1 LVNRNFNIIKEKKQN
16 VSNNKNKNN
25 KTNIMA
31 ATYRFKTIMV
41 TDEARERFTNLRDSE
56 DIKEFGRV
64 TDKELFDAIMNLVS
78 SEHDIVEY
86 VRKKKQ
92 IAKQNKERQKLEAL
106 KKELESKLEQTDDT
120 EEAADL
126 DVAAQ

>member
-1 LVNRNFNIIKEKKQN
+1 
-16 VSNNKNKNN
+16 
-25 KTNIMA
+25 MA
-31 ATYRFKTIMV
+31 ATYRFKTVMV
-41 TDEARERFTNLRDSE
+41 TDEARERFTNLRDRE

-64 TDKELFDAIMNLVS
+64 TDKELFDAIWSLTDHEGLVA
-78 SEHDIVEY
+78 Y
-86 VRKKKQ
+86 VREKKR

-106 KKELESKLEQTDDT
+106 KRELESKLEQTDDT

>member
-1 LVNRNFNIIKEKKQN
+1 
-16 VSNNKNKNN
+16 
-25 KTNIMA
+25 MA

-64 TDKELFDAIMNLVS
+64 TDKELFDAIWSLVDPKDVVTFMR
-78 SEHDIVEY
+78 E
-86 VRKKKQ
+86 KKR

>member
-1 LVNRNFNIIKEKKQN
+1 
-16 VSNNKNKNN
+16 
-25 KTNIMA
+25 MA

-41 TDEARERFTNLRDSE
+41 TDEARERFTNLRDRE

-64 TDKELFDAIMNLVS
+64 TDKELFDAVWSLTDH
-78 SEHDIVEY
+78 EGIVAF
-86 VRKKKQ
+86 VREKKR

>member
-1 LVNRNFNIIKEKKQN
+1 
-16 VSNNKNKNN
+16 
-25 KTNIMA
+25 MA
-31 ATYRFKTIMV
+31 ATYRFKTVMV
-41 TDEARERFTNLRDSE
+41 TDEARESFTNLRDSE

-64 TDKELFDAIMNLVS
+64 TDKELFDAIWALS
-78 SEHDIVEY
+78 DEHDIVEY

-106 KKELESKLEQTDDT
+106 KRELESKLEQTDDT